1 MADVK
6 NNNNNRIVSDTLSQI
21 DSALLAINELGDKND
36 LSFGTSFTA
45 NPFEMCVE
53 LLKRLKGYDYII
65 KFVAQLI
72 SQFLPFIEA
81 GVKTVMV
88 THLANMF
95 TCSGNPLITKEIL
108 LKGFT
113 LDLKKIDVMNILSY
127 SPLSGKEG
135 EWSLILNTAVPYS
148 QFRVGKY
155 YYFGCDK
162 MDNVHDLR
170 SAGDFNAFLW
180 YVKNK
185 SLQREVWMG
194 VNPIAAISTDSTPKL
209 AGFKDINLINASES
223 KNSYTLTQIP
233 RTYPNKEL
241 LPEDKTWEEILS
253 NYSKYITSWS
263 DGILTVQYRERA
275 NTIEDCE
282 GKQITE
288 ENHPR
293 TNCLQ
298 VFIGNVDTNY
308 TDEDKNR
315 VERNL
320 REYKAELKKMKKER
334 DDKIREVKNIQDN
347 IKKYTSELKTASKQA
362 KQANKGNDNGETV
375 ETEAQTIAKNKIADA
390 KAQEKKKLEEID
402 AIENDIYEFQK
413 ARIEDNAMFM
423 ATNATY
429 RKPEQNYFYLHPMI
443 EWNTRYI
450 ASLKLFD
457 SKVVTS
463 QLIDALTGCM
473 SIDLQFSASYAKEM
487 LKDEIENIVK
497 SVIETDDAVISDC
510 FFAFSNEDYERM
522 LHKAELRKAGIYTK
536 DGKENSSVIITA
548 KSVLEELD
556 NLSDDASK
564 EQIETIIEGGIRE
577 ISKSLSDNEYKS
589 KGKVEYKAE
598 FNFIENLL
606 TNLTYV
612 ITTAVLSP
620 KMYMLI
626 AINMQVVGEQAP
638 LTMKDFIESNKKM
651 IVDIVREIKDLVM
664 KWIRDKIL
672 ELVGNITD
680 LLSIEIAQEQ
690 LTYYRDLLKKMI
702 NCFKRRKTLTNDFDV
717 ADVDYADIYGE
728 DFSEELENI
737 EC

>member
-1 MADVK
+1 MANVNK
-6 NNNNNRIVSDTLSQI
+6 NSNARAVSDALSQI
-21 DSALLAINELGDKND
+21 DSALLAINELGDTNE
-36 LSFGTSFTA
+36 LSFGTSFSA

-65 KFVAQLI
+65 KYVAQFI
-72 SQFLPFIEA
+72 SQFLPFVEA
-81 GVKTVMV
+81 GVKTVML

-95 TCSGNPLITKEIL
+95 TCSGNPLITREIL
-108 LKGFT
+108 LNGFT

-135 EWSLILNTAVPYS
+135 EWSLIMNTAVPYS

-194 VNPIAAISTDSTPKL
+194 VNPIAAIATDSTPKM
-209 AGFKDINLINASES
+209 AGFKDINYINASASEE
-223 KNSYTLTQIP
+223 SYTLTQIP
-233 RTYPNKEL
+233 RTYPEKEII
-241 LPEDKTWEEILS
+241 PEEMTWEEVLS
-253 NYSKYITSWS
+253 YYTKYITSWS

-282 GKQITE
+282 GEVISE
-288 ENHPR
+288 PNHPR

-308 TDEDKNR
+308 TNEDKKR

-320 REYKAELKKMKKER
+320 REYKEVLRKKKKYR
-334 DDKIREVKNIQDN
+334 DDKISELKNIQSN
-347 IKKYTSELKTASKQA
+347 IKRYTAELKTAAKQA
-362 KQANKGNDNGETV
+362 KQANNGNNNGETV
-375 ETEAQTIAKNKIADA
+375 ETENQTIAKAKIKDA
-390 KAQEKKKLEEID
+390 KAQEEKKLEEID
-402 AIENDIYEFQK
+402 SIETEIYEYQK
-413 ARIEDNAMFM
+413 ARLEDNAMFK
-423 ATNATY
+423 ATESTY
-429 RKPEQNYFYLHPMI
+429 RKAEQNYFYLHPMI

-450 ASLKLFD
+450 TSLKMFD
-457 SKVVTS
+457 SKVVVS

-473 SIDLQFSASYAKEM
+473 SIDLQFGASYAKEM
-487 LKDEIENIVK
+487 MKDEIENIVK

-510 FFAFSNEDYERM
+510 FFAFSNEDYEKM

-536 DGKENSSVIITA
+536 DGNENSSVTVTA
-548 KSVLEELD
+548 KSVLEQLD
-556 NLSDDASK
+556 RLSDDASK
-564 EQIETIIEGGIRE
+564 EEIETIIEGGLRE

-606 TNLTYV
+606 TNLAYV

-638 LTMKDFIESNKKM
+638 LTMRDFIESNKKM
-651 IVDIVREIKDLVM
+651 IVDIIREIKDLIM
-664 KWIRDKIL
+664 KWIRQKIL

-690 LTYYRDLLKKMI
+690 LTYYRDQLKKMLA
-702 NCFKRRKTLTNDFDV
+702 CFKRRKGLTNDFDV
-717 ADVDYADIYGE
+717 ANVYYADIYGE
-728 DFSEELENI
+728 DFSEELENM